1 MDLCGK
7 QREKLRHALIDAF
20 PEKIKLEQMLDYQL
34 EKNLDA
40 IAGGDNLKDVVFKLI
55 KTADAEGWVEDLI
68 YAAQQE
74 NPSNPKLKVIAEEIK
89 NTYSKNRYIQI
100 EKELRETKEELITT
114 KKQVQQ
120 LEKEHK
126 ELLQAYA
133 ASTKELKKCIELVEA
148 QNLRAADQDKV
159 LREIKEELARK
170 QDLATRDDDE
180 TEETRSRL
188 GRDGRNSHRP
198 SDVKDEIKEMFKI
211 RGLDDMRT
219 R

>member
-7 QREKLRHALIDAF
+7 QREKLRNALIDAF
-20 PEKIKLEQMLDYQL
+20 PEKIKLEQMLDYHL

-55 KTADAEGWVEDLI
+55 RTADAEGWVEDLI

-100 EKELRETKEELITT
+100 EKELRETKEELLTT

-126 ELLQAYA
+126 ELLQAHA

-148 QNLRAADQDKV
+148 QNLRAADQHKV

-170 QDLATRDDDE
+170 QNLATREDDDE

-198 SDVKDEIKEMFKI
+198 ETMQDRIKNAFFSA
-211 RGLDDMRT
+211 
-219 R
+219 

>member
-1 MDLCGK
+1 
-7 QREKLRHALIDAF
+7 
-20 PEKIKLEQMLDYQL
+20 MLDYHL

-55 KTADAEGWVEDLI
+55 RTADAEGWVEDLI

-100 EKELRETKEELITT
+100 EKELRETKEELLTT

-126 ELLQAYA
+126 ELLQAHA

-159 LREIKEELARK
+159 LREIKEELK
-170 QDLATRDDDE
+170 
-180 TEETRSRL
+180 
-188 GRDGRNSHRP
+188 GI
-198 SDVKDEIKEMFKI
+198 KDEISNQRRELIEQEDESVTAKEKAQQE
-211 RGLDDMRT
+211 RGKLTVAQIKERDKLLEAQNAELELRIAELELLNSESNG
-219 R
+219 